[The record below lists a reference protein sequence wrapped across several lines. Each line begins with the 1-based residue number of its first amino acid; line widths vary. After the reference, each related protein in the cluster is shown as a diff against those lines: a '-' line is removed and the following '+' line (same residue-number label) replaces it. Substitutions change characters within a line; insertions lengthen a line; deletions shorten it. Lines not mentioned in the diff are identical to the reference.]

1 MLQWT
6 QFLVFLTTLGAESLT
21 WNFISLPE
29 WLESRSYI
37 CLIVSLIVFYWF
49 LKKKIFFG
57 IFFCHYLVIYF
68 VDFYWL
74 SNFDETHVQEYLM
87 VYYINKNVRSK
98 FVMVNFRDKIET
110 KLQSEPLHFPTNLY
124 FLSRTL
130 WFWPKNMM
138 EGCKMELFPF
148 FKKKVVL
155 MHCFILKDNV
165 NMYYYVIGICVF
177 LDILIDPFHPPVIF
191 SEAVAQNLSV
201 KKVFLKISENS

>member
-1 MLQWT
+1 M
-6 QFLVFLTTLGAESLT
+6 VGKS
-21 WNFISLPE
+21 FIHLFNRV
-29 WLESRSYI
+29 L
-37 CLIVSLIVFYWF
+37 LIFEI
-49 LKKKIFFG
+49 KIFFW

-74 SNFDETHVQEYLM
+74 SNFDETLVQEYLM
-87 VYYINKNVRSK
+87 VCYINNKNVRSK

-130 WFWPKNMM
+130 WFWPKNIWWKDAKWN
-138 EGCKMELFPF
+138 CSLFS
-148 FKKKVVL
+148 KKKVVL
-155 MHCFILKDNV
+155 MHCFILKDNI

-201 KKVFLKISENS
+201 KKVYLKISEN

>member
-1 MLQWT
+1 MDSISCFFDDIGCRKSYVKFHFITRMVGKSFIDL
-6 QFLVFLTTLGAESLT
+6 FNRVFNRVLLIFEKK
-21 WNFISLPE
+21 NFF
-29 WLESRSYI
+29 W
-37 CLIVSLIVFYWF
+37 
-49 LKKKIFFG
+49 

-148 FKKKVVL
+148 FKKK
-155 MHCFILKDNV
+155 
-165 NMYYYVIGICVF
+165 
-177 LDILIDPFHPPVIF
+177 
-191 SEAVAQNLSV
+191 
-201 KKVFLKISENS
+201 

>member
-1 MLQWT
+1 M
-6 QFLVFLTTLGAESLT
+6 
-21 WNFISLPE
+21 
-29 WLESRSYI
+29 
-37 CLIVSLIVFYWF
+37 FYWF
-49 LKKKIFFG
+49 LKKKIFFW

-155 MHCFILKDNV
+155 MHCFILKDNI

-201 KKVFLKISENS
+201 KKVFLKISETS